1 MKTVKTEGLIY
12 TDKDGIDWVD
22 IENLK
27 PNPVNKLLYG
37 NETAETAKQE
47 ELAISMREE
56 MDAGHPPNKQAIQ
69 IHKDGMI
76 DSGHTRWSAA
86 KMIGATALK
95 AEYTTNPYPS
105 DDTPYRNIKSLR
117 STNIYRT
124 LTPSVK
130 LDNYEET
137 MHAYEIEF
145 GYEMSA
151 KERKGL
157 LKELGVS
164 KTTID
169 KLSTIKKLRPD
180 LLKDID
186 HHGTSIEYAWNVAT
200 GNDVKVVP
208 KKENGIDLYKLFTP
222 EMKTRIIAYATT
234 ALRQYRSMTI
244 KTKDGDFSP
253 IEDELGWEST
263 RFTGIVSDTFM
274 WAMARVL
281 TEVGKE
287 VSSANG
293 HPTDPDVYLIN
304 EDEKIEIKVTQFK
317 GQGAGTTWKGGK
329 GIREGEYLLVAH
341 DADFTRLFV
350 TFTTLDKND
359 WGKQGNV
366 GTTLSLKNWW
376 ANKQDTDDFD
386 FWKGEVYDA
395 SGIVQM
401 QLEAIDESI

>member
-1 MKTVKTEGLIY
+1 MELIY
-12 TDKDGIDWVD
+12 TDKSGTSWVD

-27 PNPVNKLLYG
+27 PNPANKLLYG

-56 MDAGHPPNKQAIQ
+56 MDAGHPPNKVAVQ
-69 IHKDGMI
+69 IHPDGTI
-76 DSGHTRWSAA
+76 DSGHTRWTAA
-86 KMIGATALK
+86 KMIGATSLK

-117 STNIYRT
+117 ATNIYRT
-124 LTPSVK
+124 MTPSVK
-130 LDNYEET
+130 LDNYDAT

-145 GYEMSA
+145 GYPMSV
-151 KERKGL
+151 KERNAL
-157 LKELGVS
+157 LKELGILKS
-164 KTTID
+164 TID

-180 LLKDID
+180 LMKDID

-200 GNDVKVVP
+200 GNDLKVVP
-208 KKENGIDLYKLFTP
+208 KKEGGINLYKLFTP

-244 KTKDGDFSP
+244 KTKGGDFSP
-253 IEDELGWEST
+253 IEDDLGWEST

-281 TEVGKE
+281 TEEGKE

-317 GQGAGTTWKGGK
+317 GQGAGTTWKGGR
-329 GIREGEYLLVAH
+329 GIREGEYLLIAH

-386 FWKGEVYDA
+386 FWKGEVYEA
-395 SGIVQM
+395 SGMVQM
-401 QLEAIDESI
+401 QLESIDESI

>member
-1 MKTVKTEGLIY
+1 MIKNKELIY
-12 TDKDGIDWVD
+12 QDEKGNMVVD

-37 NETAETAKQE
+37 NETAEAAKQE

-56 MDAGHPPNKQAIQ
+56 MDAGHSPNKVAIQ
-69 IHKDGMI
+69 IHRDGTI
-76 DSGHTRWSAA
+76 CSGHTRTISG
-86 KMIGATALK
+86 KKIGATTLK
-95 AEYTTNPYPS
+95 AEYTTAPYPS
-105 DDTPYRNIKSLR
+105 DATPYQNIKYLR

-124 LTPSVK
+124 MTPSVK
-130 LDNYEET
+130 LDNFDAT

-151 KERKGL
+151 KERNAL
-157 LKELGVS
+157 LKELGITKAS
-164 KTTID
+164 ID
-169 KLSTIKKLRPD
+169 KLSKIKELRPD

-200 GNDVKVVP
+200 GNDVKIVP

-222 EMKTRIIAYATT
+222 EMKTRIIAYATS

-281 TEVGKE
+281 TEEGKE

-293 HPTDPDVYLIN
+293 HPTDPDVHLIN

-317 GQGAGTTWKGGK
+317 GQGAATTWKGGR

-350 TFTTLDKND
+350 TFTTLDKSD
-359 WGKQGNV
+359 WGKRGNI
-366 GTTLSLKNWW
+366 GTQLTLKNWW
-376 ANKQDTDDFD
+376 KNKKDTTDYD
-386 FWKGEVYDA
+386 FWKGEVYDV
-395 SGIVQM
+395 SEMVQM
-401 QLEAIDESI
+401 QLASINESI